1 MSDKHKE
8 TSKTI
13 KSLINNAKKGNILSM
28 FQLYRN
34 YSSGKYVESKDESLA
49 KKYIDN
55 VACELSQARIKVKSI
70 NLYEFRRFRELDI
83 TFDDNLTVIIGNNGV
98 GKTSIVEALAKTFT
112 WFNNNLG
119 RRSNARPVTLSDIN
133 VNSDDFGEITTTIE
147 LSQKCLFDTSLVKTL
162 PGSVDSKSSE
172 VSDIK
177 LAGLMYRHLVD
188 NQDIDI
194 PLLAYYSVDRSNF
207 TLNQTVAEKAHGD
220 DSINR
225 FRALDNALEGNGN
238 LDSFSELYIELVNL
252 AEGETSTEVKKL
264 REQIRSYESLIQDA
278 YDNQEPPADDP
289 VVKALQLKIEEL
301 ATALK
306 KNCSAKH
313 QKQLDL
319 VNRAIESIVP
329 DVTDFEVDRSS
340 GKVRI
345 MVSNFG
351 NRVNI
356 SQLSEGQKTLVA
368 LTGDLARRLVTLNP
382 NSNNPLHGHG
392 IVIID
397 EIELHLHPKWQQT
410 VLSKLREIFPKIQF
424 IVTTHSPQILT
435 HIANENTII
444 GLKSDG
450 ESILKYP
457 VENTYGK
464 NTDRIYEDNMKVSS
478 RPKLVQ
484 DKLDEIFG
492 IIEEKKLEEA
502 KEKIELLREVIG
514 EDGQLTKASTLIKR
528 RCLW

>member
-1 MSDKHKE
+1 
-8 TSKTI
+8 
-13 KSLINNAKKGNILSM
+13 
-28 FQLYRN
+28 
-34 YSSGKYVESKDESLA
+34 
-49 KKYIDN
+49 
-55 VACELSQARIKVKSI
+55 
-70 NLYEFRRFRELDI
+70 
-83 TFDDNLTVIIGNNGV
+83 
-98 GKTSIVEALAKTFT
+98 
-112 WFNNNLG
+112 
-119 RRSNARPVTLSDIN
+119 
-133 VNSDDFGEITTTIE
+133 
-147 LSQKCLFDTSLVKTL
+147 
-162 PGSVDSKSSE
+162 
-172 VSDIK
+172 
-177 LAGLMYRHLVD
+177 
-188 NQDIDI
+188 
-194 PLLAYYSVDRSNF
+194 
-207 TLNQTVAEKAHGD
+207 
-220 DSINR
+220 
-225 FRALDNALEGNGN
+225 
-238 LDSFSELYIELVNL
+238 
-252 AEGETSTEVKKL
+252 
-264 REQIRSYESLIQDA
+264 
-278 YDNQEPPADDP
+278 
-289 VVKALQLKIEEL
+289 
-301 ATALK
+301 
-306 KNCSAKH
+306 
-313 QKQLDL
+313 
-319 VNRAIESIVP
+319 
-329 DVTDFEVDRSS
+329 
-340 GKVRI
+340 

-528 RCLW
+528 MEMIGR